1 MALILLAI
9 VLSLAFTYIL
19 YIAAVVLIEG
29 FKTKKANIK
38 KQEHKQYEEVYDRC
52 AQMAENGEV
61 TYFSLQDIR
70 SIIDNLEGKS

>member
-38 KQEHKQYEEVYDRC
+38 KQEHKIYEEVYNRC
-52 AQMAENGEV
+52 VQMAENGEV

>member
-29 FKTKKANIK
+29 FKTQKANIK
-38 KQEHKQYEEVYDRC
+38 KQEHKQYEEVYNRC
-52 AQMAENGEV
+52 VQMAENDQGSG
-61 TYFSLQDIR
+61 F
-70 SIIDNLEGKS
+70 